1 MSVTNSFNVITLSD
15 TNLREVFLCR
25 LKRVF
30 CLQWSEFTA
39 TISAAMPVRSVPL
52 NTAFHID
59 QRCPACAGRCG
70 ELSPELH

>member
-15 TNLREVFLCR
+15 TYLREVFLCR

-30 CLQWSEFTA
+30 CLKCSEFTA

-52 NTAFHID
+52 NTAFHVD
-59 QRCPACAGRCG
+59 QRCPACAGR
-70 ELSPELH
+70 ELD